1 LSHRKDAAQ
10 RSDVRLDIRVTPEER
25 ERIKA
30 MAKAAKTNMSDL
42 VRRLVASEEKRVL
55 ERAKLNAAMAKA
67 RGW

>member
-1 LSHRKDAAQ
+1 MSHRKDAAQ

-25 ERIKA
+25 ERIQA

-42 VRRLVASEEKRVL
+42 VRRLVAAEENRVL
-55 ERAKLNAAMAKA
+55 AQARMNAAMAKA